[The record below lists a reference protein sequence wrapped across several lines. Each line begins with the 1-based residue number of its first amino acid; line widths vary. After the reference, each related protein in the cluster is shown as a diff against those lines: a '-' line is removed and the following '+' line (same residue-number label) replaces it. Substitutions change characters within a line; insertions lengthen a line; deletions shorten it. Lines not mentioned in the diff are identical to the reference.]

1 MRHSDQYNSNTRAD
15 GTFYLPVHPF
25 PGRSEHDEQSW
36 LNTDT
41 PGEGQYLQH
50 FLLTLI
56 VLFMLEWQ
64 EVEMK

>member
-1 MRHSDQYNSNTRAD
+1 MCRWD
-15 GTFYLPVHPF
+15 FLPVPPF

-41 PGEGQYLQH
+41 SGEGDYLQH

-64 EVEMK
+64 EEEMK